1 MKSILYALVLSTF
14 LVGCKSTKQQ
24 PTPPPSVASLLNAA
38 HFKHVE
44 LSDPELFTLPVD
56 EQKRFLDYFTKRQGS
71 DLRDDQILYRYL
83 ENKLTNFNYFSATL
97 NAQQTLQGHQ
107 GNCISLAILTHAY
120 AQLAGLQTGF
130 QAVSSEPVYSKQNNI
145 VYVSGHF
152 RTKVYAPLNED
163 DNYLVP
169 PGTVIDY
176 FPARGSFYSGR
187 AELKDLISR
196 YYSNLAAKALALKQ
210 FDLSYSYI
218 LKANEHTPNAAALYN
233 LAAVLHRQAGDLAGA
248 KHIYQTAMQHGFK
261 DTNLLHNY
269 SVLAEQLNDQVL
281 AEQLNSQLAMLEQD
295 PFELL
300 ATAINARNNGKL
312 FKAKQQLEDAIALAP
327 YLSEPYIELAII
339 SYQQGNE
346 QSSKEWLEK
355 AIEIENKDEKLA
367 LYHAKLFALKD
378 QH

>member
-1 MKSILYALVLSTF
+1 MKPILYVIVLFSFLAGCEST
-14 LVGCKSTKQQ
+14 SQQ
-24 PTPPPSVASLLNAA
+24 STPPPSVASLLNNE
-38 HFKHVE
+38 HFQQVE
-44 LSDPELFTLPVD
+44 LKDPELFTLPAE
-56 EQKRFLDYFTKRQGS
+56 EQKRFLNYFTRHQG
-71 DLRDDQILYRYL
+71 DYLRDDQVLYQYL
-83 ENKLTNFNYFSATL
+83 ENKLSNFNYFSATL
-97 NAQQTLQGHQ
+97 NAQQALQNEQ

-120 AQLAGLQTGF
+120 AQLVGLKTGF

-152 RTKVYAPLNED
+152 RTKVYAPLSEE

-196 YYSNLAAKALALKQ
+196 YYSNLASDALIANQ

-218 LKANEHTPNAAALYN
+218 LKANEYTPNSAALYN
-233 LAAVLHRQAGDLAGA
+233 LAAVLHRQSGDLAGA

-269 SVLAEQLNDQVL
+269 AVLAEQLNDQIL
-281 AEQLNSQLAMLEQD
+281 AEQLNSQLAMLRQD

-300 ATAINARNNGKL
+300 ATAINARNNGQ
-312 FKAKQQLEDAIALAP
+312 FYKAKQQLEEAIALAP
-327 YLSEPYIELAII
+327 YLSEPYIELAIV

-367 LYHAKLFALKD
+367 LYHAKLFALKG

>member
-1 MKSILYALVLSTF
+1 MKSILFTLVLSAF
-14 LVGCKSTKQQ
+14 LVGCNSTEQQ
-24 PTPPPSVASLLNAA
+24 APTPPSVASLLNAA
-38 HFKHVE
+38 NFEHIE
-44 LSDPELFTLPVD
+44 LTDPKLFALPDD
-56 EQKRFLDYFTKRQGS
+56 EQKRFLDYFTKRQGKG
-71 DLRDDQILYRYL
+71 LRDDQILYHYL

-97 NAQQTLQGHQ
+97 NAEQTLQEHE

-120 AQLAGLQTGF
+120 AQLVGLKTGF

-169 PGTVIDY
+169 PGSIIDY
-176 FPARGSFYSGR
+176 FPSRGSFYSGH

-196 YYSNLAAKALALKQ
+196 YYSNLAAQALALKQ

-218 LKANEHTPNAAALYN
+218 LKANEYTPNAASLYN
-233 LAAVLHRQAGDLAGA
+233 LAAVLHRQSGDLAGA
-248 KHIYQTAMQHGFK
+248 KHIYQTAIQYGFK

-269 SVLAEQLNDQVL
+269 AVLAKQLDDHSL

-300 ATAINARNNGKL
+300 TTAINARNNGQ
-312 FKAKQQLEDAIALAP
+312 FYKAKQQLEDAIALAP
-327 YLSEPYIELAII
+327 YLSEPYVELAII